1 MLVVTGELN
10 PGTLALAVSAL
21 TTELR
26 QPNGSELDNCEN
38 KRSLANA
45 LLRLKILPSHIENN
59 IAQQY
64 GSLGIH
70 LFVCEPLLCMDVCV
84 LFACVCTR

>member
-1 MLVVTGELN
+1 ME
-10 PGTLALAVSAL
+10 

-26 QPNGSELDNCEN
+26 QPNGSEFYNCEN

-45 LLRLKILPSHIENN
+45 LCSSTAKIRLKILPSHIENN

-70 LFVCEPLLCMDVCV
+70 LFVCEPLLCMGVCV